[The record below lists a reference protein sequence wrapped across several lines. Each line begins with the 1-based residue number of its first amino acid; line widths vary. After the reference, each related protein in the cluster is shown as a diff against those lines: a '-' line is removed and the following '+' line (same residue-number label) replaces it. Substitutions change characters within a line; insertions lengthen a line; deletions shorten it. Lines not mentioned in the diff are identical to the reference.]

1 MVSGSPVPA
10 KNQFIFDESFIEAFV
25 SKPGGHRV
33 LGKRLKPMS
42 TWHVLQLQYV
52 QSPLA
57 AGGPV
62 AWADLW
68 LAVRICRTSFPES
81 VHAVPM
87 ASLRLRWARGWRR
100 LSREV
105 AAFEAYAG
113 DYMSNPEI
121 QSEQTDTKSMRLPDL
136 DNLLQE
142 VAMYRKMS
150 ACPREEAWNVP
161 VGELSWMNT
170 AWARMNGAKFSIIT
184 PLERAM
190 IERMKAAKLTEGK

>member
-1 MVSGSPVPA
+1 MA
-10 KNQFIFDESFIEAFV
+10 NQFVFDESFIEAFV

-57 AGGPV
+57 AGGSV
-62 AWADLW
+62 EWSDLW
-68 LAVRICRTSFPES
+68 LAVRICGTSFPES
-81 VHAVPM
+81 VRRPRFA
-87 ASLRLRWARGWRR
+87 ALRLAWVRGWRR

-113 DYMSNPEI
+113 DYMSSPEI
-121 QSEQTDTKSMRLPDL
+121 QSEKTSTQSARLPDL
-136 DNLLQE
+136 DSLLQE

-150 ACPREEAWNVP
+150 GCSREEAWNVP
-161 VGELSWMNT
+161 TGELSWMNT
-170 AWARMNGAKFSIIT
+170 AWARMNGAKFTIIT

-190 IERMKAAKLTEGK
+190 IDRMKAAKLTKGK